1 MVRLHP
7 GVPAKCMLRLSVQTI
22 VTDADI
28 PHQGWGG
35 LLLVNLEGADMDI
48 ISIAKRDALT
58 PNEFRQL
65 NTLISTFD
73 KSQGEAFAQA
83 FVERLR
89 GRKKS
94 DGEVNILIEVL
105 VELATNYVPEDR
117 FTTALRKRW
126 AA

>member
-1 MVRLHP
+1 
-7 GVPAKCMLRLSVQTI
+7 
-22 VTDADI
+22 
-28 PHQGWGG
+28 
-35 LLLVNLEGADMDI
+35 MDI

-58 PNEFRQL
+58 PNEFRHL

-73 KSQGEAFAQA
+73 KCQGEAFAQA

-94 DGEVNILIEVL
+94 DDKVNILIEVL